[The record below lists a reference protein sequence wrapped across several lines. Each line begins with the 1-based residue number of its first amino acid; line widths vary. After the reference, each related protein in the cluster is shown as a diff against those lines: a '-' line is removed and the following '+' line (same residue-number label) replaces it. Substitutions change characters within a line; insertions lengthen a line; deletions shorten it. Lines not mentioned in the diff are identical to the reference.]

1 MGICIRGVTLIRSV
15 CLLLAILMVGNVVAD
30 SFRCGRSLVKVG
42 DSTNVLLK
50 KCGGPLRKF
59 SSKQTLNDHGRQTR
73 VSVSNLV
80 YERSGKKD
88 IVVSIHN
95 GAVLKIQSD

>member
-1 MGICIRGVTLIRSV
+1 MLV
-15 CLLLAILMVGNVVAD
+15 LLMTGNVASD
-30 SFRCGRSLVKVG
+30 SFRCKRSLVKVG

-50 KCGGPLRKF
+50 KCGDPLRKF
-59 SSKQTLNDHGRQTR
+59 SGKQTVNDQGRQTR

>member
-1 MGICIRGVTLIRSV
+1 MLRGITLIRFV
-15 CLLLAILMVGNVVAD
+15 CLILALLVTVNVAAD
-30 SFRCGRSLVKVG
+30 SFRCGRSIVKIG

-50 KCGGPLRKF
+50 KCGDPLRKF
-59 SSKQTLNDHGRQTR
+59 SARQMINEHGRQTR

-80 YERSGKKD
+80 YERNGRKD
-88 IVVSIHN
+88 IVVSIHD

>member
-1 MGICIRGVTLIRSV
+1 MIRSV
-15 CLLLAILMVGNVVAD
+15 SFMVILLMTADVAAD

-59 SSKQTLNDHGRQTR
+59 SSKLMINDHGRQTR